1 MNDTFI
7 LNVNKLYR
15 NKTYLEKYGHSVA
28 ITVIILLAFFL
39 VFSYFYIRSNLEP
52 IRRDWDNMKCHPGI
66 IPFAGMIN
74 KDPNDTVFQS
84 TGKNFNLCTNL
95 ILKTV
100 VEVFTKP
107 VTAAMSSLN
116 ATFKKILSSGGMLQK
131 VTAGLFEKIQKMMRY
146 FINRLAAVIIPVQKM
161 FINIKDTMKKM
172 NGVLSTFLYTLI
184 AQFYAIKSF
193 VGSFIDMMIVGMI
206 ASSASIV
213 ALWLIPFSWPVA
225 IPATVFYVVIMTL
238 MIIIKV
244 NMSRILLISSGQIPP
259 KPGKPSNCFHKDTVI
274 ETKKGEIRIS
284 KLSPGDELADG
295 DIVTG
300 VFKTSGLENTFYD
313 LDGVVVTGNHHVYN
327 EEVGW
332 NRVESDPRAIVI
344 PNMKQEHVY
353 CLNTQS
359 KKIKIKNHVFMDWDE
374 VDITDILTLKN
385 KKYIYTKED
394 INFYLN
400 SGFFKDTMIEMGNG
414 EKKKVQNLNVG
425 EILKNNIKITGIV
438 KSLDHKKTFNYLNQ
452 SFDVK
457 GNNIMFE
464 KDNLANYDK
473 KYVKKSGS
481 DEYLYHIITDKKHF
495 FVNDVKIFDYNSC
508 LEHFLNH

>member
-39 VFSYFYIRSNLEP
+39 VFSYFYIRANLEP
-52 IRRDWDNMKCHPGI
+52 IKRDWDNLKCHPGI

-74 KDPNDTVFQS
+74 KDPNDTVFES

-107 VTAAMSSLN
+107 VTSTMGSLN
-116 ATFKKILSSGGMLQK
+116 ATFKKILSSGGTLQK

-146 FINRLAAVIIPVQKM
+146 FINRLAAVIIPVQKL

-184 AQFYAIKSF
+184 AQFYAMKSF

-206 ASSASIV
+206 ASSASII
-213 ALWLIPFSWPVA
+213 ALWIIPFSWPVA

-244 NMSRILLISSGQIPP
+244 NMARILMISSGQIPP
-259 KPGKPSNCFHKDTVI
+259 KPGKPANCFHKDTLI
-274 ETKKGEIRIS
+274 ETKKGEIKIS
-284 KLSPGDELADG
+284 KLNPGDELANG

-300 VFKTSGLENTFYD
+300 VFKTSGLKNKFYD
-313 LDGVVVTGNHHVYN
+313 LDGIIVTGNHHVYN

-332 NRVESDPRAIVI
+332 NRVERDPRALQLNNVTH
-344 PNMKQEHVY
+344 KHVY

-359 KKIKIKNHVFMDWDE
+359 KKICIKNHVFMDWDE

-394 INFYLN
+394 INYYLN
-400 SGFFKDTMIEMGNG
+400 SGFFKDTMIELKNN
-414 EKKKVQNLNVG
+414 EKKKVQHLNVG
-425 EILKNNIKITGIV
+425 EILKHDIKITGIV

-452 SFDVK
+452 SFNVK

-464 KDNLANYDK
+464 KDNLVNYDK
-473 KYVKKSGS
+473 KYIKTEGN
-481 DEYLYHIITDKKHF
+481 DGCLYHIITDKKYF
-495 FVNDVKIFDYNSC
+495 FVNDVKVLDYNAC
-508 LEHFLNH
+508 LEHFLNE